1 MRKLIILF
9 LMFILIFSMGISKS
23 EYLRLTVKGV
33 ISLALKNS
41 VQYQLSMSNIKELEK
56 KQELIS
62 LFSPRLSTF
71 LNFQSTGN
79 SLSLGLSI
87 QIPISPILA
96 VNKRC
101 TIQEL
106 KREVEVIRSQKTSA
120 ETLKNALNLF
130 SLLSNEKSLLSMY
143 ETLLA
148 QIQQNSFPKE
158 TIREISYAIK
168 KHKIT
173 MEEMEFDLKNML
185 GIPQNKNILIGE
197 ELINSDYFNEL
208 VSKIHNLMANTN
220 IPKSPDVLL
229 TKKNARIL
237 ELERETSR
245 IMDAVSFFVDLNR
258 MSNTFDSG
266 TIEFSYGIRI
276 NLLDLPGNINLS
288 IDISKGKDLELSLN
302 TIIGGLNRV
311 RDFNDHLT
319 ANDKEME
326 KAQMTYEHNLRILYQ
341 KLLVYRDEYEDLI
354 STCNPPLNGDPNVF
368 LSYFSEAEKMLRKRA
383 LYIQTVLELAQ
394 LLMIF

>member
-1 MRKLIILF
+1 
-9 LMFILIFSMGISKS
+9 MGISKS

>member
-354 STCNPPLNGDPNVF
+354 SSCNPPLNGDPNVF